1 MRDVNVLFLSLIL
14 ITGSLA
20 GCLLGGDDDND
31 SIGCTD
37 SGAVNYDSGADEDD
51 GSCVM
56 PAELSELEAAGLQQ
70 MLEFD
75 QKRSNGET
83 YGQITVAETGVT
95 SDGDT
100 TKTVITTSEKFN
112 SEDQSMSYEYG
123 YKMNGMSFGDY
134 EVKQKGDIINVY
146 SEDEWFLVNDE
157 VGDPNNLLNI
167 AIKRGSGGDIS
178 MDPYFTCDDGEYDI
192 PMDWVNDGL
201 VHCDDGTDEGVTLEE
216 IDEILAEGRQ
226 KRLFLSAAEFA
237 ALEWSMEVA
246 DGYQTLVATGEEE
259 TIKLQ
264 LDAEMNLVHYI
275 VEAIDSE
282 GLDMEFE
289 NSISTTTIYDS
300 NSIDIAVSDD
310 YPPAASPLLVE
321 GYYEA
326 RDYFWNCTLTYN
338 IPADQIIGE
347 DEINSTIESGGSET
361 FPDWCIGIQSNSDFS
376 HTFADEDEN
385 TDYLW
390 ETGFSTNRR
399 SGGWST
405 SSPQFHT
412 LRVDGYKLITTS
424 LNASDHISTFYCD
437 EQGTSLS
444 FEAINDGVSDCTDG
458 ADEGDQPNLD
468 AGTYLVCGELGI
480 YTEAIYIEATNSCE
494 TTTNLTYV
502 MMDEEHLNFIISET
516 FEMWNGMSE
525 YAGTEFWFRKSNID
539 GNDDLSFVAEW
550 SWNPLSDYN
559 GLTPHAFIIEDEM
572 NFQNYIDEFR
582 LDIGFEEYDEDGED
596 DFNIH
601 ASFDL
606 SQMQSGETT
615 DSLGN
620 NWAFTYS
627 DTNNNGYI
635 DHGDTIIVYTNH
647 GDDWDT
653 PTVKLYHE
661 WGNGYTD
668 QSPALLP
675 GFALLST
682 LFSLA
687 VVAIAR
693 RQNE

>member
-1 MRDVNVLFLSLIL
+1 MKQVNVLFLSLIL
-14 ITGSLA
+14 VTGSLA
-20 GCLLGGDDDND
+20 GCLLGGDDDTD
-31 SIGCTD
+31 LVGCTD

-83 YGQITVAETGVT
+83 YGQITVAETEVT

-100 TKTVITTSEKFN
+100 TTTVITTSEMFN
-112 SEDQSMSYEYG
+112 AEDQSMSYEYG
-123 YKMNGMSFGDY
+123 YKMNGMPFGDY

-146 SEDEWFLVNDE
+146 SEDEWYLVNDE
-157 VGDPNNLLNI
+157 IGDANNLLNI

-178 MDPYFTCDDGEYDI
+178 MEPYFTCDDGEYDI
-192 PMDWVNDGL
+192 PMEWVNDGL
-201 VHCDDGTDEGVTLEE
+201 VHCDDGTDEGVTQEE

-226 KRLFLSAAEFA
+226 RLFLSATEFA

-246 DGYQTLVATGEEE
+246 DGYQTLVATSEEE

-264 LDAEMNLVHYI
+264 LDAEMRLVHYI

-282 GLDMEFE
+282 GFDMEFE
-289 NSISTTTIYDS
+289 NTISTTTIYDDDYI
-300 NSIDIAVSDD
+300 NIVVSED

-321 GYYEA
+321 NYYDA
-326 RDYFWNCTLTYN
+326 RDYFWNCTLSYN

-347 DEINSTIESGGSET
+347 DEINSTIESSGSET
-361 FPDWCIGIQSNSDFS
+361 FPDWCVGIQSNNDFVHS
-376 HTFADEDEN
+376 FDTADEN
-385 TDYLW
+385 SDYLW

-399 SGGWST
+399 SGGWS
-405 SSPQFHT
+405 SSYPDFHT
-412 LRVDGYKLITTS
+412 LRIDGYKLITAS
-424 LNASDHISTFYCD
+424 LNASDHISIFYCD
-437 EQGTSLS
+437 EGSTSLN

-468 AGTYLVCGELGI
+468 TGTHLVCNGLGWSTI
-480 YTEAIYIEATNSCE
+480 AVYIESTNSCE

-502 MMDEEHLNFIISET
+502 MMDDEYLNFIISET
-516 FEMWNGMSE
+516 LEDWNGGNE
-525 YAGTEFWFRKSNID
+525 YAGTEFWFRNSNID
-539 GNDDLSFVAEW
+539 GNDELSFVGEW

-572 NFQNYIDEFR
+572 NFQNHIDEFR
-582 LDIGFEEYDEDGED
+582 LDIGVEEYNEDGED
-596 DFNIH
+596 DFTLN

-606 SQMQSGETT
+606 SQMQSGETIG
-615 DSLGN
+615 SSGY
-620 NWAFTYS
+620 NWAFTYT

-635 DHGDTIIVYTNH
+635 DHGDTIIVYTDS
-647 GDDWDT
+647 GGDWDT

-668 QSPALLP
+668 QSPAILP
-675 GFALLST
+675 GFTLLST
-682 LFSLA
+682 LFTLA
-687 VVAIAR
+687 IVAIAR

>member
-1 MRDVNVLFLSLIL
+1 MKDVNVLFLSLIL

-20 GCLLGGDDDND
+20 GCLLGDEDEDG
-31 SIGCTD
+31 SVGCTD
-37 SGAVNYDSGADEDD
+37 SGAINYDSGADEDD

-83 YGQITVAETGVT
+83 YGQITVAETEVT

-100 TKTVITTSEKFN
+100 TKTVITTSEMFN
-112 SEDQSMSYEYG
+112 AEDQSMSYEYR
-123 YKMNGMSFGDY
+123 YKMNGMPFGDY
-134 EVKQKGDIINVY
+134 KVKQKGDIINVY
-146 SEDEWFLVNDE
+146 SEDEWYIVNDE
-157 VGDPNNLLNI
+157 IGDPNNLLSI
-167 AIKRGSGGDIS
+167 AIKKGSGGDIS
-178 MDPYFTCDDGEYDI
+178 DDTYFTCDDGEYEI

-201 VHCDDGTDEGVTLEE
+201 VHCDDGTDEGVTQEE
-216 IDEILAEGRQ
+216 IDEILAIGRE
-226 KRLFLSAAEFA
+226 RLLLSAAEFA

-289 NSISTTTIYDS
+289 NTISTTTIYDS
-300 NSIDIAVSDD
+300 NSINVAVSDD

-321 GYYEA
+321 NYYDA
-326 RDYFWNCTLTYN
+326 RDYFWNCTLSYN

-361 FPDWCIGIQSNSDFS
+361 FPDWCIGIQSNSDFV
-376 HTFADEDEN
+376 HTFETDDEN
-385 TDYLW
+385 SDYLW

-399 SGGWST
+399 SGGWS
-405 SSPQFHT
+405 SYSPEFHT
-412 LRVDGYKLITTS
+412 LRIDGYKLITAS
-424 LNASDHISTFYCD
+424 LNVSDHISTYHCD
-437 EQGTSLS
+437 EGSTSLS

-468 AGTYLVCGELGI
+468 SGTYLVCDGLGT
-480 YTEAIYIEATNSCE
+480 YTEAVYIEATNSCE

-502 MMDEEHLNFIISET
+502 MMDDEYLNFIISER
-516 FEMWNGMSE
+516 FEDWNGDDE
-525 YAGTEFWFRKSNID
+525 YAGTEFWFRNSNIA

-559 GLTPHAFIIEDEM
+559 GLSPHAFIIEDEM

-582 LDIGFEEYDEDGED
+582 LDIGVEEDDDGEVI
-596 DFNIH
+596 FMLN

-615 DSLGN
+615 DSSGN
-620 NWAFTYS
+620 NWAFTYT

-635 DHGDTIIVYTNH
+635 DHGDVIIVYTDS
-647 GDDWDT
+647 GDEWDT
-653 PTVKLYHE
+653 PNVRLYHE

-675 GFALLST
+675 GFTLLST
-682 LFSLA
+682 LFTLA
-687 VVAIAR
+687 IVAIAR
-693 RQNE
+693 RQNK

>member
-1 MRDVNVLFLSLIL
+1 MKQVNALLLSIL
-14 ITGSLA
+14 LATMSLA
-20 GCLLGGDDDND
+20 GCLGGEDDP
-31 SIGCTD
+31 SSGCTD
-37 SGAVNYDSGADEDD
+37 SGAINYNSGADEDD

-75 QKRSNGET
+75 LKRSNGET
-83 YGQITVAETGVT
+83 YGQITVAETEVT

-100 TKTVITTSEKFN
+100 TTTVITISEKFN

-134 EVKQKGDIINVY
+134 KVKQKGDIINVY
-146 SEDEWFLVNDE
+146 SEDEWYLVNDE
-157 VGDPNNLLNI
+157 IGDPNNLLNI
-167 AIKRGSGGDIS
+167 AIKKGSGDDIS
-178 MDPYFTCDDGEYDI
+178 MDPYFTCDDGNYDI

-201 VHCDDGTDEGVTLEE
+201 VHCDDGTDEGVTQEE

-226 KRLFLSAAEFA
+226 KSLFLSAAEFA
-237 ALEWSMEVA
+237 ALEWSMEVG

-264 LDAEMNLVHYI
+264 LDAEMRLVHYI

-282 GLDMEFE
+282 GFDMEFE
-289 NSISTTTIYDS
+289 NTISTTTIYDDDYI
-300 NSIDIAVSDD
+300 NIVVSED

-321 GYYEA
+321 NYYDA
-326 RDYFWNCTLTYN
+326 RDYFWNCTLSYN

-361 FPDWCIGIQSNSDFS
+361 FPDWCIGIQSNSDFV
-376 HTFADEDEN
+376 HTFVTDDEN
-385 TDYLW
+385 SDYLW

-399 SGGWST
+399 SGGWS
-405 SSPQFHT
+405 SSYPDFHT
-412 LRVDGYKLITTS
+412 LRIDGYKLITAS
-424 LNASDHISTFYCD
+424 LNVSDHISTYHCD
-437 EQGTSLS
+437 EGSTSLS

-468 AGTYLVCGELGI
+468 SGTYLVCDGLGT
-480 YTEAIYIEATNSCE
+480 YTEAVYIEATNSCE

-502 MMDEEHLNFIISET
+502 MMDDEYLNFIISER
-516 FEMWNGMSE
+516 FEDWNGDDE
-525 YAGTEFWFRKSNID
+525 YAGTEFWFRNSNIA
-539 GNDDLSFVAEW
+539 GNDDLSFVGEW
-550 SWNPLSDYN
+550 SWNVLSEYN
-559 GLTPHAFIIEDEM
+559 GLSPYPFVIEDEM

-582 LDIGFEEYDEDGED
+582 LDIGFEEYNEDDED
-596 DFNIH
+596 DFTIH

-606 SQMQSGETT
+606 SQMQSGEAT
-615 DSLGN
+615 DSSGN

-635 DHGDTIIVYTNH
+635 DHGDLIIVYTDH
-647 GDDWDT
+647 GDGWET

-668 QSPALLP
+668 QSPAILP
-675 GFALLST
+675 GFAMITTLLA
-682 LFSLA
+682 FVA
-687 VVAIAR
+687 VALGR
-693 RQNE
+693 RIEQ

>member
-1 MRDVNVLFLSLIL
+1 MKQVNVLFLSLIL

-20 GCLLGGDDDND
+20 GCLLGGDDDTD
-31 SIGCTD
+31 SVGCTD

-83 YGQITVAETGVT
+83 YGQITVAETEVT

-100 TKTVITTSEKFN
+100 TTTVITTSEKFN
-112 SEDQSMSYEYG
+112 AEDQAMSYEYG
-123 YKMNGMSFGDY
+123 YKMNGMPFGDY
-134 EVKQKGDIINVY
+134 KVKQKGDIINVY
-146 SEDEWFLVNDE
+146 SEDEWYIVNDE
-157 VGDPNNLLNI
+157 IGDPNNLLNI
-167 AIKRGSGGDIS
+167 AIKKGGGGDIS
-178 MDPYFTCDDGEYDI
+178 DDPYFTCDDGEYDI

-201 VHCDDGTDEGVTLEE
+201 VHCDDGTDEGVTQEE

-226 KRLFLSAAEFA
+226 RLFLSATEFA

-246 DGYQTLVATGEEE
+246 DGYQTLVATSEEE

-264 LDAEMNLVHYI
+264 LDADLDLVHYI

-282 GLDMEFE
+282 GLGMEFE
-289 NSISTTTIYDS
+289 DTISTTTIYDS
-300 NSIDIAVSDD
+300 DSINIAVSDD

-321 GYYEA
+321 DFYEA
-326 RDYFWNCTLTYN
+326 RDYFWDCTLSYN
-338 IPADQIIGE
+338 IPADQIIDE
-347 DEINSTIESGGSET
+347 YEINSTVESGGSET
-361 FPDWCIGIQSNSDFS
+361 FPDWCTGVQSNSDFS
-376 HTFADEDEN
+376 HTFDTDDEN
-385 TDYLW
+385 SDYLW

-399 SGGWST
+399 SGGWSS
-405 SSPQFHT
+405 SSPDFHT
-412 LRVDGYKLITTS
+412 MRIDGYKLITAS
-424 LNASDHISTFYCD
+424 LNVSDHISIFYCD
-437 EQGTSLS
+437 EGSTSLS
-444 FEAINDGVSDCTDG
+444 YEAINDGTIDCTDG

-468 AGTYLVCGELGI
+468 TGTYLVCDSLGT
-480 YTEAIYIEATNSCE
+480 YTEAVYIEATNSCE

-502 MMDEEHLNFIISET
+502 MMDQEYLNFIISEKL
-516 FEMWNGMSE
+516 EMWNGFDE
-525 YAGTEFWFRKSNID
+525 YAGTEFWFRNANID
-539 GNDDLSFVAEW
+539 GNEDLSFVGEW
-550 SWNPLSDYN
+550 SWNLLSDYN

-582 LDIGFEEYDEDGED
+582 LDIGVEEYNEDGED
-596 DFNIH
+596 DFILN

-606 SQMQSGETT
+606 SQMQSGETVG
-615 DSLGN
+615 SSGY
-620 NWAFTYS
+620 NWAFTYT

-635 DHGDTIIVYTNH
+635 DHGDTIIVYTDS

-661 WGNGYTD
+661 WGDGYTD
-668 QSPALLP
+668 QSPAILP
-675 GFALLST
+675 GFTLLST
-682 LFSLA
+682 LFTLA
-687 VVAIAR
+687 IVAIAR